1 MPTRFPAF
9 IRARDGPCVGPT
21 RGKRRQSSDGEW
33 GSGRRAGEVV
43 RSLQPV
49 DEEVSRIGVNDIVDV
64 VLSAADGTLFVG
76 TNGRTNEWDSISKD
90 PGDARFL

>member
-1 MPTRFPAF
+1 M
-9 IRARDGPCVGPT
+9 
-21 RGKRRQSSDGEW
+21 
-33 GSGRRAGEVV
+33 V

-76 TNGRTNEWDSISKD
+76 TNGRINEWDSISKD